1 VRDCLAYSKPRL
13 RLETQIQN
21 RTISWSYFPVALNQV
36 VHCYAGDITER
47 KRAEEQM
54 NLQSSALTAAAN
66 AIAITD
72 RNGEIEWVNPSFIKL
87 TGYSAA
93 EVIGK
98 TLRVVK
104 SGQNS
109 QNFYANLWATIV
121 AGNVW
126 HGELINRHKNG
137 RLYTEDM
144 TITSVRGADGQI
156 AHFVAIKQDVT
167 ERREFE
173 NRLQQAQ
180 KMEAIGTLA
189 GGIAHDFNN
198 ILAIMFGNA
207 GLLQRDLMENPS
219 AQESIN
225 EILNAANRAKDL
237 VQQILTFSRRRE
249 HNRQTIRLYTVVK
262 EAVKFL
268 RASLPANIKIET
280 NLAAEAPR
288 VLADPTQ
295 IYQVAVNLG
304 TNALH
309 AMEGQSGRLV
319 VSLDTFQPDEKFI
332 QAHPGIQ
339 PIPHAR
345 LTFADTGH
353 GIDAKTL
360 ERIFEPFFTTKPV
373 GQGTGLGLAVV
384 HGIVQSHQG
393 VITVESQPGQGTT
406 FCVYFPARADAV
418 ALTDSPDV
426 NFDPGHGEHI
436 LLLDD
441 EPSLT
446 LVFKLHLLRL
456 NYQVTV
462 SNNARETINLFRQNP
477 AQFDLFITDLTMP
490 EMNGLEVARQVHL
503 IRPDLPIVLASGFAP
518 DLTQMNLRDAGI
530 RELLQKPVSL
540 TTLNKLLARFFDKS
554 VRPI

>member
-1 VRDCLAYSKPRL
+1 
-13 RLETQIQN
+13 
-21 RTISWSYFPVALNQV
+21 
-36 VHCYAGDITER
+36 
-47 KRAEEQM
+47 
-54 NLQSSALTAAAN
+54 
-66 AIAITD
+66 
-72 RNGEIEWVNPSFIKL
+72 
-87 TGYSAA
+87 
-93 EVIGK
+93 
-98 TLRVVK
+98 
-104 SGQNS
+104 
-109 QNFYANLWATIV
+109 
-121 AGNVW
+121 VW